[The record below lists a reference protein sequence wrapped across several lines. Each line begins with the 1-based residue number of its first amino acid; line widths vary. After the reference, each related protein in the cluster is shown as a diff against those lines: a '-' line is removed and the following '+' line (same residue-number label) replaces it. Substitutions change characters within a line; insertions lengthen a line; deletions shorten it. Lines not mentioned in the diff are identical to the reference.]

1 MCRRLLLCSFALCS
15 LAWMRS
21 PRRNGSFG
29 STSLH
34 HIGQAIESG
43 PVWQPVYL
51 GVQPQTHKP
60 GLHALVKP
68 ARLAC
73 MS

>member
-1 MCRRLLLCSFALCS
+1 LCSFALCS
-15 LAWMRS
+15 LAWTTS
-21 PRRNGSFG
+21 PRRNGSFDL
-29 STSLH
+29 TSLH
-34 HIGQAIESG
+34 SFRQAIESG

-51 GVQPQTHKP
+51 GIQPQTHKS

-73 MS
+73 IS